1 MSSNIVSSI
10 GGLPPIVDVE
20 RTKSTSTEN
29 ELSRGGKLNNSKVE
43 ETSNKTPN
51 LFAQDITSN
60 AASRSLDTAS
70 LNDKVEQNTEE
81 ALDAA
86 IDVVSS
92 FMNQPPR
99 NINFTKD
106 NDSGK
111 TVIKVFDLETK
122 ELIKQFPSEELIS
135 IAKKIKTLHQEVA
148 ERSGIFL
155 DKII

>member
-1 MSSNIVSSI
+1 MSSNIVSSM
-10 GGLPPIVDVE
+10 GGLPLVDVE
-20 RTKSTSTEN
+20 RTKSTATEN
-29 ELSRGGKLNNSKVE
+29 ELGRGTKQNNSKVE
-43 ETSNKTPN
+43 ETSNITSN
-51 LFAQDITSN
+51 LLAQDITSN
-60 AASRSLDTAS
+60 TVSRSLETTS
-70 LNDKVEQNTEE
+70 VNDKVEKNMEE
-81 ALDAA
+81 VLDAA

-99 NINFTKD
+99 NVNFTKD

-155 DKII
+155 DKRI

>member
-1 MSSNIVSSI
+1 MSSNIVSSM
-10 GGLPPIVDVE
+10 GGLPLVDVE
-20 RTKSTSTEN
+20 RTKSTATEN
-29 ELSRGGKLNNSKVE
+29 ELGRGKKQNNSKVE
-43 ETSNKTPN
+43 ETSNKTSN
-51 LFAQDITSN
+51 LLAQDIISN
-60 AASRSLDTAS
+60 TVGRSLETAS
-70 LNDKVEQNTEE
+70 VNDKVDKNTEE

-86 IDVVSS
+86 IEVVSS

-99 NINFTKD
+99 NVNFTKD

-135 IAKKIKTLHQEVA
+135 IAQKIQTLHQEVA

-155 DKII
+155 DKRI

>member
-1 MSSNIVSSI
+1 MSSNIVSSM
-10 GGLPPIVDVE
+10 GGLPLVDVE
-20 RTKSTSTEN
+20 RTKSTATEN
-29 ELSRGGKLNNSKVE
+29 ELGRGTKQNNSKVE
-43 ETSNKTPN
+43 ETSNITSN
-51 LFAQDITSN
+51 LLAQDITSN
-60 AASRSLDTAS
+60 TVSRSLETTS
-70 LNDKVEQNTEE
+70 VNDKVEKNTEE

-86 IDVVSS
+86 IEVVSS

-99 NINFTKD
+99 NVNFTKD

-135 IAKKIKTLHQEVA
+135 IAQKIQTLHQEVA

-155 DKII
+155 DKRI

>member
-1 MSSNIVSSI
+1 MSSNIVSSM
-10 GGLPPIVDVE
+10 GGLPLVDVE
-20 RTKSTSTEN
+20 RTKSTATEN
-29 ELSRGGKLNNSKVE
+29 ELGRGTKQNNSKVE
-43 ETSNKTPN
+43 ETSNITSN
-51 LFAQDITSN
+51 LLAQDITSN
-60 AASRSLDTAS
+60 TVSRSLETTS
-70 LNDKVEQNTEE
+70 VNDKVEKNMEE
-81 ALDAA
+81 VLDAA

-99 NINFTKD
+99 NVNFTKD

-135 IAKKIKTLHQEVA
+135 IAQKIQTLHQEVA

-155 DKII
+155 DKRI